1 MTTEWEQAKRDGN
14 TAFGTGDFASAVDNY
29 TASLKSSLPTPQER
43 AVLLNNRAM
52 AYLKLGRNELAVED
66 CTASLIQSTDV
77 ETNIK
82 ALFRR
87 CVLAWSG

>member
-1 MTTEWEQAKRDGN
+1 MTTEWEQSKRDGN
-14 TAFGTGDFASAVDNY
+14 TSFGTGDFAAAVEHY
-29 TASLKSSLPTPQER
+29 TSSLQSSLPTPQER

-77 ETNIK
+77 DTNIK

-87 CVLAWSG
+87 CV